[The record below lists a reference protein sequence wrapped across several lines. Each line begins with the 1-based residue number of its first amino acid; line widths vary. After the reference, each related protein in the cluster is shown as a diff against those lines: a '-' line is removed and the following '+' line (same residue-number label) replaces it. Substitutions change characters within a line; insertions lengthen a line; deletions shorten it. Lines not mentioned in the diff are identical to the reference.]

1 MDTRT
6 LLASVEFQ
14 GVLDMKSQQFIAEV
28 NIWGPFPLDIL

>member
-14 GVLDMKSQQFIAEV
+14 GVSDMKSQQFIAEV
-28 NIWGPFPLDIL
+28 NIWGPFALDIL